1 LTLLILALAIPS
13 ALSDNNAK
21 YQGWLEQMRE
31 QPRGP
36 FSRVRWFCADGTVL
50 PPKAYACQPHGGGI
64 QHGEWNAQ
72 TLELREQGYLVAN
85 LLAGIEPREALAE
98 VDFDNIYG
106 QLLIEKFLIAMDD
119 GWIMRGA
126 LSYRGAIQE
135 EDERAGARRLLLQML
150 SREEWIG
157 PHYGAMREG
166 VKLLPHGQDTASA
179 GLVRQLSAALSDDD
193 PGFMPIRV
201 KIHGAPD
208 ASDAAKVREYMP
220 GVTDAGLRSRYAA
233 LAEQIDRIYQ
243 AAPLPERLG
252 QLADKGW
259 LPPALRSLAQTT
271 AGDWEQATSLL
282 RMSLSGTLLA
292 ELRNNL
298 SAVPDPV
305 NRLYLMDFSLGLESE
320 HFRAST
326 AVREQLATIPR
337 RQVLL
342 ALGAAGDAA
351 YGTGLLNARLHGS
364 LQGEIAAL
372 LAGTVD
378 VAAYQHSLAYLNR
391 VPGWGLQGQRRYF
404 YQPMLKLAEIE
415 PLALLFIQDQLRGSP
430 LLFYSSP

>member
-1 LTLLILALAIPS
+1 MTLLVLVLITPS
-13 ALSDNNAK
+13 VVSQNSAK

-36 FSRVRWFCADGTVL
+36 FSRVRWFCADGTIL

-64 QHGEWNAQ
+64 QHGQWNAQ

-85 LLAGIEPREALAE
+85 LLAGIEPGEVLAE
-98 VDFDNIYG
+98 ADFDNTYG

-126 LSYRGAIQE
+126 QSYRGAIQE

-157 PHYGAMREG
+157 PHYGAMRVG

-208 ASDAAKVREYMP
+208 ASDAVKVREYMS
-220 GVTDAGLRSRYAA
+220 GVTDAGLRSRYGE

-243 AAPLPERLG
+243 AAPLPERLR

-259 LPPALRSLAQTT
+259 LPP
-271 AGDWEQATSLL
+271 
-282 RMSLSGTLLA
+282 
-292 ELRNNL
+292 
-298 SAVPDPV
+298 V
-305 NRLYLMDFSLGLESE
+305 
-320 HFRAST
+320 
-326 AVREQLATIPR
+326 
-337 RQVLL
+337 
-342 ALGAAGDAA
+342 
-351 YGTGLLNARLHGS
+351 
-364 LQGEIAAL
+364 
-372 LAGTVD
+372 
-378 VAAYQHSLAYLNR
+378 
-391 VPGWGLQGQRRYF
+391 
-404 YQPMLKLAEIE
+404 
-415 PLALLFIQDQLRGSP
+415 
-430 LLFYSSP
+430 

>member
-1 LTLLILALAIPS
+1 
-13 ALSDNNAK
+13 
-21 YQGWLEQMRE
+21 MRE

-36 FSRVRWFCADGTVL
+36 FSRVRWFCADGTICL
-50 PPKAYACQPHGGGI
+50 PRPMPVSP
-64 QHGEWNAQ
+64 
-72 TLELREQGYLVAN
+72 T
-85 LLAGIEPREALAE
+85 AGVYSTVSGTRRPLSCGSRATWSRTCWPVSIRAKRWPRR
-98 VDFDNIYG
+98 DFDNIYG

-157 PHYGAMREG
+157 PHYGAMRAG

-208 ASDAAKVREYMP
+208 ASDAAKVREYMS
-220 GVTDAGLRSRYAA
+220 GVTDAGLRSRYGA

-252 QLADKGW
+252 QLAGKGW
-259 LPPALRSLAQTT
+259 LPQALQSPVQTA
-271 AGDWEQATSLL
+271 AGDWEQATQLS
-282 RMSLSGTLLA
+282 RMSLSGRLLA

-298 SAVPDPV
+298 QAVPDPA

-326 AVREQLATIPR
+326 AVREQLATMPR
-337 RQVLL
+337 GQVLD

-351 YGTGLLNARLHGS
+351 YGTGLLNAS
-364 LQGEIAAL
+364 ACAA
-372 LAGTVD
+372 VC
-378 VAAYQHSLAYLNR
+378 R
-391 VPGWGLQGQRRYF
+391 
-404 YQPMLKLAEIE
+404 MK
-415 PLALLFIQDQLRGSP
+415 
-430 LLFYSSP
+430 